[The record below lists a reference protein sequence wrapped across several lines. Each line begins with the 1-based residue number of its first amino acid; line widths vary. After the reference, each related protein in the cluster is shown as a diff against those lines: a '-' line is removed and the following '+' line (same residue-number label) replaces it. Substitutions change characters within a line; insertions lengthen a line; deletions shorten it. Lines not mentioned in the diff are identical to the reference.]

1 MTKQSPHLNSAVV
14 RAFLLASML
23 HFAVSPAMAQ
33 DAAAGAAPMNAD
45 SSRSIDFSKA
55 DLNKDGYIDRTEAT
69 SPELLDLLRTADT
82 NGDGRVSTVEF
93 GLSMEKKAPMK

>member
-1 MTKQSPHLNSAVV
+1 MKNQNPRLNSGAV

-23 HFAVSPAMAQ
+23 HFAISPAMAEN
-33 DAAAGAAPMNAD
+33 APAGNAPKSAD
-45 SSRSIDFSKA
+45 SSKSIDFSKA
-55 DLNKDGYIDRTEAT
+55 DLNKDGYIDKTEAT
-69 SPELLDLLRTADT
+69 STELSELLTAADT